1 MKSNTL
7 YRVLGIMGGLY
18 GLALLALLTMLF
30 IDLSANAED
39 FANPDPTLLVF
50 ALALLV
56 GGSAILYF
64 VSITLPKHRWA
75 DHRKQLILD
84 FPDQVIEP
92 YKVTT
97 RLWISGV
104 VSIIASF
111 IGAIGFAGTAWEV
124 IARALEHGRGS
135 VLIGSLMFGLPSL
148 CAMALLVYSI
158 RTMTMKKVRVARLK
172 PQTA

>member
-1 MKSNTL
+1 MKSNTI

-18 GLALLALLTMLF
+18 GVALLALLTLLF
-30 IDLSANAED
+30 IDLSDNAED
-39 FANPDPTLLVF
+39 FANPEIEFFVF
-50 ALALLV
+50 ALVLLL

-64 VSITLPKHRWA
+64 VSTTLPKHRWP

-84 FPDQVIEP
+84 FPDHAVEP

-135 VLIGSLMFGLPSL
+135 VWIGSLMFGLPSL
-148 CAMALLVYSI
+148 CAMALLIYSI
-158 RTMTMKKVRVARLK
+158 RTMTMKKARIARPK
-172 PQTA
+172 PQTV